1 MKGLVWKHFDGSE
14 MFTGENLLFTTS
26 RTPMSHSS
34 RCAKPPNKE
43 QQRTQHFQRK
53 GKSTSQLLPDRGFT
67 LVSASCCFFF
77 LPSLLLSFLSP
88 TQSFPDGC
96 VVGWCKLTFPLQP
109 LRHDFFF
116 SRVRAHSPSIRWS
129 GCEQVKLAAHHF
141 QRSINFSGKSK
152 PLWAA
157 FIQKSK
163 PDSLWLLASDH
174 LISVVRVQGEE
185 EGGMKTNEGKPHL
198 KWSWE
203 ARKGSLHVP
212 LHQSQTLTRR
222 TVNYGPHQEDTHLGS
237 PYHFTSQ
244 QEEGRFSSLPSSSAN
259 KKPSPPWT
267 LAFL

>member
-1 MKGLVWKHFDGSE
+1 

-43 QQRTQHFQRK
+43 QQRAQHFQKK
-53 GKSTSQLLPDRGFT
+53 GKSTSQLLPDREFT

-96 VVGWCKLTFPLQP
+96 VMGWCKLTFPLQP

-116 SRVRAHSPSIRWS
+116 SRVSAHSPSIRWS

-157 FIQKSK
+157 FIQKSNS
-163 PDSLWLLASDH
+163 DSLWLLASDH

-203 ARKGSLHVP
+203 ARKGSLHAP
-212 LHQSQTLTRR
+212 LH
-222 TVNYGPHQEDTHLGS
+222 
-237 PYHFTSQ
+237 
-244 QEEGRFSSLPSSSAN
+244 
-259 KKPSPPWT
+259 
-267 LAFL
+267 